1 MKHILPERYI
11 RPIIL
16 VGYLARL
23 SRPPNHPPI
32 PIPPTPARTFRTKTT
47 LLTPPNLHQNTRLE
61 ALSPLYLSIFPSI
74 SLSIYLSIYLS
85 IFSHYSLTL
94 SLYLSIHLYIFV
106 FVSTKME
113 VIKKLADEWDDD
125 EDDPVDGPGRETLSE
140 EIPRP
145 VEQVDP
151 PPTSGRG
158 FCVHCACCVGM

>member
-1 MKHILPERYI
+1 
-11 RPIIL
+11 
-16 VGYLARL
+16 
-23 SRPPNHPPI
+23 
-32 PIPPTPARTFRTKTT
+32 
-47 LLTPPNLHQNTRLE
+47 
-61 ALSPLYLSIFPSI
+61 
-74 SLSIYLSIYLS
+74 
-85 IFSHYSLTL
+85 
-94 SLYLSIHLYIFV
+94 
-106 FVSTKME
+106 ME